1 MSHDYDDELE
11 RSTERRSRRN
21 PHMRDSSGA
30 YASSDREGGYANERE
45 RWERRQRQRQE
56 AAERELDVMGDSR
69 IYAFPKQ
76 PKRQYEPEASGSTKE
91 PDMLD
96 ELEMGRVRAS
106 SRRRNSA
113 DYETGASDESTR
125 SSAVRETAG
134 SRAVRE
140 TAAAKA
146 GAGNSH
152 RAGTAGEEWSGRAD
166 SEAAGSQRQDAG
178 VEENWQNAREGESG
192 RSRRRNAASAGNGQN
207 TRGTGQ
213 GRSQRGMRDAETGEN
228 RWDTRTTETSGGG
241 RRSGRSEFGRSEA
254 KKKRRRRIIAMIVAE
269 CIALVAIFSYAF
281 MARMMSKIQRSE
293 DFQISEIKTNDIAVD
308 AEENMKG
315 YWTIAIFGVDA
326 RDNAIEKSTNSDV
339 IILCNI
345 NRDTGEIKLVSVY
358 RDSYLNINDK
368 GSYAK
373 VNQAYFMGGPKQ
385 AVEALNRN
393 LDLQIQ
399 DYMTFNWKAVA
410 NAIDVLGGVDIELS
424 KAEFFYIN
432 SFITETVKATGI
444 GSHQLTH
451 AGMNHL
457 DGVQAVAYGRL
468 RLMDTDYARTERQR
482 KIIAQ
487 AFEKSKK
494 ADFQTLYTLIGTVFP
509 QVSTSIGVD
518 DLVSNARNI
527 SKFHLGETTGFPQ
540 ARGDANMGKKG
551 AVVVPATLESNV
563 IELHKFLFGDEAY
576 TPSDTV
582 KKISAK
588 ISSDTGIYKEGQ
600 FVGNVG
606 TGGGVVQPQKTTAAA
621 TKSSDKSESKEEEG
635 YQTVYEYDKN
645 GKKVSKKVKMETDAD
660 GKYVKYE
667 TDADGFLVKDE
678 TISSS
683 HASKAETDENGELKE
698 SESGNS
704 HKNNESSTGE
714 SGIADSKVTD
724 RPGTSSESTS
734 ASHPGS
740 TAESSSASHPGSG
753 TTPTSASSH
762 PGSSTTPTSAAS
774 HPGSST
780 TPTSAASHPGS
791 NTETTTS
798 GGGSTVP
805 TAASHPGSSTTPTSA
820 ASHPGNTSTT
830 PTGSGNPSSAG
841 PSGSGNSSSSAV
853 SGMVAGPGQ

>member
-1 MSHDYDDELE
+1 MSHDFDDELE

-21 PHMRDSSGA
+21 PRMRDTKGYGSSRQE
-30 YASSDREGGYANERE
+30 DGYPSERE
-45 RWERRQRQRQE
+45 RWESRQRKRQE
-56 AAERELDVMGDSR
+56 AAERELDVMGDSS
-69 IYAFPKQ
+69 IYAIPKQ
-76 PKRQYEPEASGSTKE
+76 PKRESVQEPAGRRYE

-96 ELEMGRVRAS
+96 EMEMGRGRAG
-106 SRRRNSA
+106 SRRRSSMNGETSFQAAAGSDHGQDAAFDA
-113 DYETGASDESTR
+113 DVR
-125 SSAVRETAG
+125 SSAARETAG

-140 TAAAKA
+140 AAAGKNV
-146 GAGNSH
+146 G
-152 RAGTAGEEWSGRAD
+152 GTS
-166 SEAAGSQRQDAG
+166 
-178 VEENWQNAREGESG
+178 
-192 RSRRRNAASAGNGQN
+192 RS
-207 TRGTGQ
+207 
-213 GRSQRGMRDAETGEN
+213 D
-228 RWDTRTTETSGGG
+228 
-241 RRSGRSEFGRSEA
+241 FGRSEA

-281 MARMMSKIQRSE
+281 MARMMSQIQRSE
-293 DFQISEIKTNDIAVD
+293 DFQISEIKTNDIAMD

-339 IILCNI
+339 IIICNV

-358 RDSYLNINDK
+358 RDSYLNINDS
-368 GSYAK
+368 GSYTK
-373 VNQAYFMGGPKQ
+373 INQAYFVGGPKQ

-444 GSHQLTH
+444 GSHQLKQ

-563 IELHKFLFGDEAY
+563 IELHKFLFGDEDY
-576 TPSDTV
+576 TPSEIV

-606 TGGGVVQPQKTTAAA
+606 TGGGVVQPQKKTTAAS
-621 TKSSDKSESKEEEG
+621 TKSSEKSKDEEG

-645 GKKVSKKVKMETDAD
+645 GKKVSKKLKMETDAD

-667 TDADGFLVKDE
+667 TDADGFLVKGE

-683 HASKAETDENGELKE
+683 HSVTTAAETDENGNLKE
-698 SESGNS
+698 SESRNN
-704 HKNNESSTGE
+704 HKNNESSASE
-714 SGIADSKVTD
+714 SGIADTKVTD
-724 RPGTSSESTS
+724 RPGGTSESTS

-740 TAESSSASHPGSG
+740 TTESSS
-753 TTPTSASSH
+753 
-762 PGSSTTPTSAAS
+762 AS

-780 TPTSAASHPGS
+780 TPTTAASHPGS
-791 NTETTTS
+791 ISESISS
-798 GGGSTVP
+798 GSGSTVP

-820 ASHPGNTSTT
+820 ASHPGSTSTT
-830 PTGSGNPSSAG
+830 PTSPGTGNVSSGG
-841 PSGSGNSSSSAV
+841 PSGSGNSSSSV
-853 SGMVAGPGQ
+853 SGTVAAPGQ

>member
-1 MSHDYDDELE
+1 MSHDFDDELE

-21 PHMRDSSGA
+21 PRMRDTKGYGSSRQE
-30 YASSDREGGYANERE
+30 DGYPSERE
-45 RWERRQRQRQE
+45 RWESRQRKRQE

-69 IYAFPKQ
+69 IYAIPKQ
-76 PKRQYEPEASGSTKE
+76 PKRESVQEPAGRRYE

-96 ELEMGRVRAS
+96 EMEMGRGRAG
-106 SRRRNSA
+106 SRRRSSMSGETSFQAAAGSDHGQDAGFDA
-113 DYETGASDESTR
+113 DVR
-125 SSAVRETAG
+125 SSAARETAG

-140 TAAAKA
+140 AAAGKNV
-146 GAGNSH
+146 G
-152 RAGTAGEEWSGRAD
+152 GTS
-166 SEAAGSQRQDAG
+166 
-178 VEENWQNAREGESG
+178 
-192 RSRRRNAASAGNGQN
+192 RS
-207 TRGTGQ
+207 
-213 GRSQRGMRDAETGEN
+213 D
-228 RWDTRTTETSGGG
+228 
-241 RRSGRSEFGRSEA
+241 FGRSEA

-281 MARMMSKIQRSE
+281 MARMMSQIQRSE
-293 DFQISEIKTNDIAVD
+293 DFQISEIKTNDIAMD

-339 IILCNI
+339 IIICNV

-358 RDSYLNINDK
+358 RDSYLNINDS
-368 GSYAK
+368 GSYTK
-373 VNQAYFMGGPKQ
+373 INQAYFVGGPKQ

-399 DYMTFNWKAVA
+399 DYLTFNWKAVA

-444 GSHQLTH
+444 GSHQLKQ

-563 IELHKFLFGDEAY
+563 IELHKFLFGDEDY
-576 TPSDTV
+576 TPSETV

-606 TGGGVVQPQKTTAAA
+606 TGGGVVQPQKKTTAAS
-621 TKSSDKSESKEEEG
+621 TKSSEKSKDEEG

-645 GKKVSKKVKMETDAD
+645 GKKVSKKLKMETDVD

-667 TDADGFLVKDE
+667 TDADGFLVKGE

-683 HASKAETDENGELKE
+683 HSVTTAAETDENGNLKE
-698 SESGNS
+698 SESRNN
-704 HKNNESSTGE
+704 HKNNESSASE
-714 SGIADSKVTD
+714 SGIADTKVTD
-724 RPGTSSESTS
+724 RPGGTSESTS

-740 TAESSSASHPGSG
+740 TTESSS
-753 TTPTSASSH
+753 
-762 PGSSTTPTSAAS
+762 AS

-780 TPTSAASHPGS
+780 TPTTAASHPGS
-791 NTETTTS
+791 ISESTS
-798 GGGSTVP
+798 SGSGSTVP

-820 ASHPGNTSTT
+820 ASHPGSTSTT
-830 PTGSGNPSSAG
+830 PTSPGTGNVSSGG
-841 PSGSGNSSSSAV
+841 PSGSGNSSSSV
-853 SGMVAGPGQ
+853 SGTVAAPGQ

>member
-1 MSHDYDDELE
+1 MSHDFDDELE

-21 PHMRDSSGA
+21 PRMRDTAAYGSSGQ
-30 YASSDREGGYANERE
+30 EGGYASERE
-45 RWERRQRQRQE
+45 RWENRQRKRQE

-69 IYAFPKQ
+69 IYAIPKQ
-76 PKRQYEPEASGSTKE
+76 PKQERVEEPAGRNYE

-96 ELEMGRVRAS
+96 ELEMGRGRRT
-106 SRRRNSA
+106 SRRRSSA
-113 DYETGASDESTR
+113 DNAERTARYVRGTQENPDEGYAFAENGASDAEIR
-125 SSAVRETAG
+125 SSAARETAG

-140 TAAAKA
+140 AAAGKTLR
-146 GAGNSH
+146 GNSRSAGNS
-152 RAGTAGEEWSGRAD
+152 RTEQQSGRTA
-166 SEAAGSQRQDAG
+166 Q
-178 VEENWQNAREGESG
+178 
-192 RSRRRNAASAGNGQN
+192 GN
-207 TRGTGQ
+207 
-213 GRSQRGMRDAETGEN
+213 
-228 RWDTRTTETSGGG
+228 GGG
-241 RRSGRSEFGRSEA
+241 RGGRSEFGRSEA

-281 MARMMSKIQRSE
+281 MARMMSQIQRSE
-293 DFQISEIKTNDIAVD
+293 DFQIGEIKTNDIAVD

-339 IILCNI
+339 IIICNV

-368 GSYAK
+368 GTYTK
-373 VNQAYFMGGPKQ
+373 INQAYFVGGPKQ

-518 DLVSNARNI
+518 DLVSNAKNI

-563 IELHKFLFGDEAY
+563 IELHKFLFGDEDY
-576 TPSDTV
+576 TPSETV
-582 KKISAK
+582 KKIGAK

-606 TGGGVVQPQKTTAAA
+606 TGSGVVQPQKTTAAS
-621 TKSSDKSESKEEEG
+621 TKSSEKSKDEEG

-645 GKKVSKKVKMETDAD
+645 GKKVSKKLKMETNAD

-667 TDADGFLVKDE
+667 TDEDGFLVKDE

-683 HASKAETDENGELKE
+683 HASTSASETDESRN
-698 SESGNS
+698 N
-704 HKNNESSTGE
+704 HKNNETSAGE
-714 SGIADSKVTD
+714 SGIADTKVTD
-724 RPGTSSESTS
+724 RPGSMEETTS
-734 ASHPGS
+734 ATHPGS
-740 TAESSSASHPGSG
+740 TTE
-753 TTPTSASSH
+753 TTSSSH
-762 PGSSTTPTSAAS
+762 PGSTTPTSAAS

-780 TPTSAASHPGS
+780 TPTTAATHPGS
-791 NTETTTS
+791 TTESTTS
-798 GGGSTVP
+798 GSGSTVP

-820 ASHPGNTSTT
+820 ASHSGSTSTT
-830 PTGSGNPSSAG
+830 PNSPGSGNTSSGG
-841 PSGSGNSSSSAV
+841 PSGSGSSSSSSMSGTV
-853 SGMVAGPGQ
+853 SAPGQ

>member
-1 MSHDYDDELE
+1 MSHDFDDELE

-21 PHMRDSSGA
+21 PRMRDTKGYGSSRQE
-30 YASSDREGGYANERE
+30 DGYPSERE
-45 RWERRQRQRQE
+45 RWESRQRKRQE

-69 IYAFPKQ
+69 IYAIPKQ
-76 PKRQYEPEASGSTKE
+76 PKRESVQEPAGRRYE

-96 ELEMGRVRAS
+96 EMEMGRGRAG
-106 SRRRNSA
+106 SRRRSSMNGETSFQAAAGSDHGQDAAFDA
-113 DYETGASDESTR
+113 DVR
-125 SSAVRETAG
+125 SSAARETAG

-140 TAAAKA
+140 AAAGKNV
-146 GAGNSH
+146 G
-152 RAGTAGEEWSGRAD
+152 GTS
-166 SEAAGSQRQDAG
+166 
-178 VEENWQNAREGESG
+178 
-192 RSRRRNAASAGNGQN
+192 RS
-207 TRGTGQ
+207 
-213 GRSQRGMRDAETGEN
+213 D
-228 RWDTRTTETSGGG
+228 
-241 RRSGRSEFGRSEA
+241 FGRSEA

-281 MARMMSKIQRSE
+281 MARMMSQIQRSE
-293 DFQISEIKTNDIAVD
+293 DFQISEIKTNDIAMD

-339 IILCNI
+339 IIICNV

-358 RDSYLNINDK
+358 RDSYLNINDS
-368 GSYAK
+368 GSYTK
-373 VNQAYFMGGPKQ
+373 INQAYFVGGPKQ

-444 GSHQLTH
+444 GSHQLKQ

-563 IELHKFLFGDEAY
+563 IELHKFLFGDEDY
-576 TPSDTV
+576 TPSETV

-606 TGGGVVQPQKTTAAA
+606 TGGGVVQPQKKTTAAS
-621 TKSSDKSESKEEEG
+621 TKSSEKSKDEEG

-645 GKKVSKKVKMETDAD
+645 GKKVSKKLKMETDAD

-667 TDADGFLVKDE
+667 TDADGFLVKGE

-683 HASKAETDENGELKE
+683 HSVTTAAETDENGNLKE
-698 SESGNS
+698 SESRNN
-704 HKNNESSTGE
+704 HKNNESSASE
-714 SGIADSKVTD
+714 SGIADTKVTD
-724 RPGTSSESTS
+724 RPGGTSESTS

-740 TAESSSASHPGSG
+740 TTESSS
-753 TTPTSASSH
+753 
-762 PGSSTTPTSAAS
+762 AS

-780 TPTSAASHPGS
+780 TPTTAASHPGS
-791 NTETTTS
+791 ISESTS
-798 GGGSTVP
+798 SGSGSTVP

-820 ASHPGNTSTT
+820 ASHPGSTSTT
-830 PTGSGNPSSAG
+830 PTSPGTGNVSSGG
-841 PSGSGNSSSSAV
+841 PSGSGNSSSSV
-853 SGMVAGPGQ
+853 SGTVAAPGQ

>member
-1 MSHDYDDELE
+1 MSHDFDDELE

-21 PHMRDSSGA
+21 PHMRDTAASGS
-30 YASSDREGGYANERE
+30 YGWEGGYASERE
-45 RWERRQRQRQE
+45 RWESRQRKRRE

-69 IYAFPKQ
+69 IHAIQKQ
-76 PKRQYEPEASGSTKE
+76 PKRESAQQPERRSYK

-96 ELEMGRVRAS
+96 EVEMSRGRGTSRRRSSTNGAAS
-106 SRRRNSA
+106 SRTAARS
-113 DYETGASDESTR
+113 DYAETGASDANVR
-125 SSAVRETAG
+125 SSAARETAG

-140 TAAAKA
+140 TAAGKA
-146 GAGNSH
+146 
-152 RAGTAGEEWSGRAD
+152 SG
-166 SEAAGSQRQDAG
+166 
-178 VEENWQNAREGESG
+178 
-192 RSRRRNAASAGNGQN
+192 
-207 TRGTGQ
+207 
-213 GRSQRGMRDAETGEN
+213 
-228 RWDTRTTETSGGG
+228 GGG
-241 RRSGRSEFGRSEA
+241 RRDSGRSDFGRSEA

-339 IILCNI
+339 IILCNV

-358 RDSYLNINDK
+358 RDSYLNINDS

-373 VNQAYFMGGPKQ
+373 INQAYFVGGPKQ

-410 NAIDVLGGVDIELS
+410 DAINILGGVDIELS
-424 KAEFFYIN
+424 KAEFHYIN
-432 SFITETVKATGI
+432 SFITETVKATGV
-444 GSHQLTH
+444 GSHQLTQ

-487 AFEKSKK
+487 AFEKSKN
-494 ADFQTLYTLIGTVFP
+494 ADFQTLYTLIGAVFP

-563 IELHKFLFGDEAY
+563 IELHRFLFGDEDY
-576 TPSDTV
+576 TPSETV

-606 TGGGVVQPQKTTAAA
+606 TGGGVVQPKKTTAAA
-621 TKSSDKSESKEEEG
+621 TKETEKSKDEEG

-645 GKKVSKKVKMETDAD
+645 GKKVSQKLKMETDAD

-678 TISSS
+678 TISGSHSS
-683 HASKAETDENGELKE
+683 TTEADTVE
-698 SESGNS
+698 SSNS
-704 HKNNESSTGE
+704 HKNNETSGSET
-714 SGIADSKVTD
+714 GIADTKVTD
-724 RPGTSSESTS
+724 RPGSTTETTSAVHPGSTTETTS

-740 TAESSSASHPGSG
+740 N
-753 TTPTSASSH
+753 
-762 PGSSTTPTSAAS
+762 STTPTSAAGY
-774 HPGSST
+774 PGNST
-780 TPTSAASHPGS
+780 TPTTAATHPGS
-791 NTETTTS
+791 TTEGTTS
-798 GGGSTVP
+798 GSSGTVP

-820 ASHPGNTSTT
+820 ASHPGSTSTT
-830 PTGSGNPSSAG
+830 PTTPGSGNTSSGG
-841 PSGSGNSSSSAV
+841 PSGSGNSSSSSLSGTV
-853 SGMVAGPGQ
+853 SAPGQ

>member
-21 PHMRDSSGA
+21 PRMRDTAAGA
-30 YASSDREGGYANERE
+30 QPGQEGGYASERE
-45 RWERRQRQRQE
+45 RWESRQRKRQE

-69 IYAFPKQ
+69 IHAIPKQ
-76 PKRQYEPEASGSTKE
+76 PKQEEPRETSGRSKG
-91 PDMLD
+91 PD
-96 ELEMGRVRAS
+96 V
-106 SRRRNSA
+106 
-113 DYETGASDESTR
+113 R
-125 SSAVRETAG
+125 SSAARETAG

-140 TAAAKA
+140 AAAGK
-146 GAGNSH
+146 
-152 RAGTAGEEWSGRAD
+152 
-166 SEAAGSQRQDAG
+166 
-178 VEENWQNAREGESG
+178 
-192 RSRRRNAASAGNGQN
+192 
-207 TRGTGQ
+207 
-213 GRSQRGMRDAETGEN
+213 
-228 RWDTRTTETSGGG
+228 SGGG
-241 RRSGRSEFGRSEA
+241 NGRRGGNYSDFGRSEA

-281 MARMMSKIQRSE
+281 MARMMSQIQRSE
-293 DFQISEIKTNDIAVD
+293 EFQISEIKTNDIAVD

-373 VNQAYFMGGPKQ
+373 ANQAYFVGGPKQ

-424 KAEFFYIN
+424 KVEFFYIN

-518 DLVSNARNI
+518 DLVSNERNI

-621 TKSSDKSESKEEEG
+621 TKSSDKAESKEEEG

-645 GKKVSKKVKMETDAD
+645 GKKVSKKLKMETDAD

-740 TAESSSASHPGSG
+740 TAESSSASHPGS
-753 TTPTSASSH
+753 
-762 PGSSTTPTSAAS
+762 
-774 HPGSST
+774 
-780 TPTSAASHPGS
+780 
-791 NTETTTS
+791 
-798 GGGSTVP
+798 
-805 TAASHPGSSTTPTSA
+805 STTPTSA

>member
-1 MSHDYDDELE
+1 MSHDFDDELE

-21 PHMRDSSGA
+21 PRMRNTQGYGSSRQE
-30 YASSDREGGYANERE
+30 DGYPSERE
-45 RWERRQRQRQE
+45 RWESRQRKRQE

-69 IYAFPKQ
+69 IYAIPKQ
-76 PKRQYEPEASGSTKE
+76 PKRESVQEPAGRRYE

-96 ELEMGRVRAS
+96 EMEMGRGRAG
-106 SRRRNSA
+106 SRRRSSMNGETSFQAAAGSDHGQDAAFDA
-113 DYETGASDESTR
+113 DVR
-125 SSAVRETAG
+125 SSAARETAG

-140 TAAAKA
+140 AAAGK
-146 GAGNSH
+146 N
-152 RAGTAGEEWSGRAD
+152 
-166 SEAAGSQRQDAG
+166 
-178 VEENWQNAREGESG
+178 V
-192 RSRRRNAASAGNGQN
+192 
-207 TRGTGQ
+207 
-213 GRSQRGMRDAETGEN
+213 
-228 RWDTRTTETSGGG
+228 GGG
-241 RRSGRSEFGRSEA
+241 SRSDFGRSEA

-281 MARMMSKIQRSE
+281 MARMMSQIQRSE
-293 DFQISEIKTNDIAVD
+293 DFQISEIKTNDIAMD

-339 IILCNI
+339 IIICNV

-358 RDSYLNINDK
+358 RDSYLNINDS
-368 GSYAK
+368 GSYTK
-373 VNQAYFMGGPKQ
+373 INQAYFVGGPKQ

-444 GSHQLTH
+444 GSHQLKQ

-563 IELHKFLFGDEAY
+563 IELHKFLFGDEDY
-576 TPSDTV
+576 TPSETV

-606 TGGGVVQPQKTTAAA
+606 TGGGVVQPQKKTTAAS
-621 TKSSDKSESKEEEG
+621 TKSSEKSKDEEG

-645 GKKVSKKVKMETDAD
+645 GKKVSKKLKMETDAD

-667 TDADGFLVKDE
+667 TDADGFLVKGE

-683 HASKAETDENGELKE
+683 HSVTTAAETDENGNLKE
-698 SESGNS
+698 SESRNN
-704 HKNNESSTGE
+704 HKNNESSASE
-714 SGIADSKVTD
+714 SGIADTKVTD
-724 RPGTSSESTS
+724 RPGGTSESTS

-740 TAESSSASHPGSG
+740 TTESSS
-753 TTPTSASSH
+753 
-762 PGSSTTPTSAAS
+762 AS

-780 TPTSAASHPGS
+780 TPTTAASHPGS
-791 NTETTTS
+791 ISESTS
-798 GGGSTVP
+798 SGSGSTVP

-820 ASHPGNTSTT
+820 ASHPGSTSTT
-830 PTGSGNPSSAG
+830 PTSPGTGNVSSSG
-841 PSGSGNSSSSAV
+841 PSGSGNSSSSV
-853 SGMVAGPGQ
+853 SGTVAAPGQ

>member
-1 MSHDYDDELE
+1 MSHDFDDELE

-21 PHMRDSSGA
+21 PRMRDTQGYGSSRQE
-30 YASSDREGGYANERE
+30 DGYPSERE
-45 RWERRQRQRQE
+45 RWESRQRKRQE

-69 IYAFPKQ
+69 IYAIPKQ
-76 PKRQYEPEASGSTKE
+76 PKRESVQEPAGRRYE

-96 ELEMGRVRAS
+96 EMEMGRGRAG
-106 SRRRNSA
+106 SRRRSSMNGETSFQAAAGSDHGQDAAFDA
-113 DYETGASDESTR
+113 DVR
-125 SSAVRETAG
+125 SSAARETAG

-140 TAAAKA
+140 AAAGKNV
-146 GAGNSH
+146 G
-152 RAGTAGEEWSGRAD
+152 GTS
-166 SEAAGSQRQDAG
+166 
-178 VEENWQNAREGESG
+178 
-192 RSRRRNAASAGNGQN
+192 RS
-207 TRGTGQ
+207 
-213 GRSQRGMRDAETGEN
+213 D
-228 RWDTRTTETSGGG
+228 
-241 RRSGRSEFGRSEA
+241 FGRSEA

-281 MARMMSKIQRSE
+281 MARMMSQIQRSE
-293 DFQISEIKTNDIAVD
+293 DFQISEIKTNDIAMD

-339 IILCNI
+339 IIICNV

-358 RDSYLNINDK
+358 RDSYLNINDS
-368 GSYAK
+368 GSYTK
-373 VNQAYFMGGPKQ
+373 INQAYFVGGPKQ

-444 GSHQLTH
+444 GSHQLKQ

-563 IELHKFLFGDEAY
+563 IELHKFLFGDEDY
-576 TPSDTV
+576 TPSETV

-606 TGGGVVQPQKTTAAA
+606 TGGGVVQPQKTKAASTNSA
-621 TKSSDKSESKEEEG
+621 EKSKDEEG

-645 GKKVSKKVKMETDAD
+645 GKKVSKKLKMETDAD

-667 TDADGFLVKDE
+667 TDADGFLVKGE

-683 HASKAETDENGELKE
+683 HSITTAAETDENGNLKE
-698 SESGNS
+698 SESRNN
-704 HKNNESSTGE
+704 HKNNESSASE
-714 SGIADSKVTD
+714 SGIADTKVTD
-724 RPGTSSESTS
+724 RPGGTSESTS

-740 TAESSSASHPGSG
+740 TTESSS
-753 TTPTSASSH
+753 
-762 PGSSTTPTSAAS
+762 AS

-780 TPTSAASHPGS
+780 TPTTAASHPGS
-791 NTETTTS
+791 ISESTS
-798 GGGSTVP
+798 SGSGSTVP

-820 ASHPGNTSTT
+820 ASHPGSTSTT
-830 PTGSGNPSSAG
+830 PTSPGTGNVSSGG
-841 PSGSGNSSSSAV
+841 PSGSGNGSSSV
-853 SGMVAGPGQ
+853 SGTVAAPGQ

>member
-1 MSHDYDDELE
+1 MSHDFDDELE

-21 PHMRDSSGA
+21 PRMRDMKGYGSSRQE
-30 YASSDREGGYANERE
+30 DGYPSERE
-45 RWERRQRQRQE
+45 RWESRQRKRQE

-69 IYAFPKQ
+69 IYAIPKQ
-76 PKRQYEPEASGSTKE
+76 PKRESVQEPAGRRYE

-96 ELEMGRVRAS
+96 EMEMGRGRAG
-106 SRRRNSA
+106 SRRRSSMNGETSFQAAAGSDHGQDAAFDA
-113 DYETGASDESTR
+113 DVR
-125 SSAVRETAG
+125 SSAARETAG

-140 TAAAKA
+140 AAAGKNV
-146 GAGNSH
+146 G
-152 RAGTAGEEWSGRAD
+152 GTS
-166 SEAAGSQRQDAG
+166 
-178 VEENWQNAREGESG
+178 
-192 RSRRRNAASAGNGQN
+192 RS
-207 TRGTGQ
+207 
-213 GRSQRGMRDAETGEN
+213 D
-228 RWDTRTTETSGGG
+228 
-241 RRSGRSEFGRSEA
+241 FGRSEA

-293 DFQISEIKTNDIAVD
+293 DFQISEIKTNDIAMD

-339 IILCNI
+339 IIICNV

-358 RDSYLNINDK
+358 RDSYLNINDS
-368 GSYAK
+368 GSYTK
-373 VNQAYFMGGPKQ
+373 INQAYFVGGPKQ

-444 GSHQLTH
+444 GSHQLKQ

-563 IELHKFLFGDEAY
+563 IELHKFLFGDEDY
-576 TPSDTV
+576 TPSETV

-606 TGGGVVQPQKTTAAA
+606 TGGGVVQPQKKTTAAS
-621 TKSSDKSESKEEEG
+621 TKSSEKSKDEEG

-645 GKKVSKKVKMETDAD
+645 GKKVSKKLKMETDAD

-667 TDADGFLVKDE
+667 TDADGFLVKGE

-683 HASKAETDENGELKE
+683 HSITTAAETDENGNLKE
-698 SESGNS
+698 SESRNN
-704 HKNNESSTGE
+704 HKNNESSASE
-714 SGIADSKVTD
+714 SGIADTKVTD
-724 RPGTSSESTS
+724 RPGGTSESTS

-740 TAESSSASHPGSG
+740 TTESSS
-753 TTPTSASSH
+753 
-762 PGSSTTPTSAAS
+762 AS

-780 TPTSAASHPGS
+780 TPTTAASHPGS
-791 NTETTTS
+791 ISESTS
-798 GGGSTVP
+798 SGSGSTVP

-820 ASHPGNTSTT
+820 ASHPGSTSTT
-830 PTGSGNPSSAG
+830 PTSPGTGNVSSGG
-841 PSGSGNSSSSAV
+841 PSGSGNSSSSV
-853 SGMVAGPGQ
+853 SGTVAAPGQ

>member
-1 MSHDYDDELE
+1 MSHDFDDELE

-21 PHMRDSSGA
+21 PRMRNTQGYGSSRQE
-30 YASSDREGGYANERE
+30 DGYPSERE
-45 RWERRQRQRQE
+45 RWESRQRKRQE

-69 IYAFPKQ
+69 IYAIPKQ
-76 PKRQYEPEASGSTKE
+76 PKRESVQEPAGRRYE

-96 ELEMGRVRAS
+96 EMEMGRGRAG
-106 SRRRNSA
+106 SRRRSSMNGETSFQAAAGSDHGQDAAFDA
-113 DYETGASDESTR
+113 DVR
-125 SSAVRETAG
+125 SSAARETAG

-140 TAAAKA
+140 AAAGKNV
-146 GAGNSH
+146 G
-152 RAGTAGEEWSGRAD
+152 GTS
-166 SEAAGSQRQDAG
+166 
-178 VEENWQNAREGESG
+178 
-192 RSRRRNAASAGNGQN
+192 RS
-207 TRGTGQ
+207 
-213 GRSQRGMRDAETGEN
+213 D
-228 RWDTRTTETSGGG
+228 
-241 RRSGRSEFGRSEA
+241 FGRSEA

-281 MARMMSKIQRSE
+281 MARMMSQIQRSE
-293 DFQISEIKTNDIAVD
+293 DFQISEIKTNDIAMD

-339 IILCNI
+339 IIICNV

-358 RDSYLNINDK
+358 RDSYLNINDS
-368 GSYAK
+368 GSYTK
-373 VNQAYFMGGPKQ
+373 INQAYFVGGPKQ

-444 GSHQLTH
+444 GSHQLKQ

-563 IELHKFLFGDEAY
+563 IELHKFLFGDEDY
-576 TPSDTV
+576 TPSETV

-606 TGGGVVQPQKTTAAA
+606 TGGGVVQPQKKTTAAS
-621 TKSSDKSESKEEEG
+621 TKSSEKSKDEEG

-645 GKKVSKKVKMETDAD
+645 GKKVSKKLKMETDAD

-667 TDADGFLVKDE
+667 TDADGFLVKGE

-683 HASKAETDENGELKE
+683 HSVTTAAETDENGNLKE
-698 SESGNS
+698 SESRNN
-704 HKNNESSTGE
+704 HKNNESSASE
-714 SGIADSKVTD
+714 SGIADTKVTD
-724 RPGTSSESTS
+724 RPGGTSESTS

-740 TAESSSASHPGSG
+740 TTESSS
-753 TTPTSASSH
+753 
-762 PGSSTTPTSAAS
+762 AS

-780 TPTSAASHPGS
+780 TPTTAASHPGS
-791 NTETTTS
+791 ISESTS
-798 GGGSTVP
+798 SGSGSTVP

-820 ASHPGNTSTT
+820 ASHPGSTSTT
-830 PTGSGNPSSAG
+830 PTSPGTGNVSSSG
-841 PSGSGNSSSSAV
+841 PSGSGNSSSSV
-853 SGMVAGPGQ
+853 SGTVAAPGQ

>member
-1 MSHDYDDELE
+1 MSHDFDDELE

-21 PHMRDSSGA
+21 PRMRDTAAYGSSGQ
-30 YASSDREGGYANERE
+30 EGGYASERE
-45 RWERRQRQRQE
+45 RWESRQRKRQE

-69 IYAFPKQ
+69 IHAIPKQ
-76 PKRQYEPEASGSTKE
+76 PKRESSQEPVSRSYA

-96 ELEMGRVRAS
+96 EMEMGRGRGT
-106 SRRRNSA
+106 SRRRGSA
-113 DYETGASDESTR
+113 VRADLGQENTGNRACDSDIR
-125 SSAVRETAG
+125 SSAARETAG
-134 SRAVRE
+134 SRAVRK
-140 TAAAKA
+140 AAA
-146 GAGNSH
+146 GRTTGGND
-152 RAGTAGEEWSGRAD
+152 RRG
-166 SEAAGSQRQDAG
+166 
-178 VEENWQNAREGESG
+178 G
-192 RSRRRNAASAGNGQN
+192 RSDFGQ
-207 TRGTGQ
+207 
-213 GRSQRGMRDAETGEN
+213 
-228 RWDTRTTETSGGG
+228 
-241 RRSGRSEFGRSEA
+241 SEA

-326 RDNAIEKSTNSDV
+326 RDNSIEKSTNSDV

-368 GSYAK
+368 GAYSK
-373 VNQAYFMGGPKQ
+373 INQAYFVGGPKQ

-444 GSHQLTH
+444 GSHQLKQ

-563 IELHKFLFGDEAY
+563 IELHKFLFGDEDY
-576 TPSDTV
+576 TPSETV

-606 TGGGVVQPQKTTAAA
+606 TGGGVVQPQKKTTAAS
-621 TKSSDKSESKEEEG
+621 TKSSEKSKDEEG

-645 GKKVSKKVKMETDAD
+645 GKKVSKKLKMETDAD

-667 TDADGFLVKDE
+667 TDADGFLVKGE

-683 HASKAETDENGELKE
+683 HSVTTAAETDENGNLKE
-698 SESGNS
+698 SESRNN
-704 HKNNESSTGE
+704 HKNNESSASE
-714 SGIADSKVTD
+714 SGIADTKVTD
-724 RPGTSSESTS
+724 RPGGTSESTS

-740 TAESSSASHPGSG
+740 TTESSS
-753 TTPTSASSH
+753 
-762 PGSSTTPTSAAS
+762 AS

-780 TPTSAASHPGS
+780 TPTTAASHPGS
-791 NTETTTS
+791 ISESISS
-798 GGGSTVP
+798 GSGSTVP

-820 ASHPGNTSTT
+820 ASHPGSTSTT
-830 PTGSGNPSSAG
+830 PTSPGTGNVSSGG
-841 PSGSGNSSSSAV
+841 PSGSGNSSSSV
-853 SGMVAGPGQ
+853 SGTVAAPGQ

>member
-69 IYAFPKQ
+69 IYALPKQ

-146 GAGNSH
+146 GAGSSRRMGNS
-152 RAGTAGEEWSGRAD
+152 GENWETGLD
-166 SEAAGSQRQDAG
+166 SEAGGNQRRNAGA
-178 VEENWQNAREGESG
+178 EENWQNTRDSGAG
-192 RSRRRNAASAGNGQN
+192 RSRRKNTEAAGDWQN
-207 TRGTGQ
+207 TRNTEN
-213 GRSQRGMRDAETGEN
+213 GRSQRGSRNAEAG
-228 RWDTRTTETSGGG
+228 GGG
-241 RRSGRSEFGRSEA
+241 RLDIGKSEVKR
-254 KKKRRRRIIAMIVAE
+254 KRRRRIIAMIVAE

-281 MARMMSKIQRSE
+281 MARMMSQIQRSE
-293 DFQISEIKTNDIAVD
+293 EFQISEIKTNDIAVD

-373 VNQAYFMGGPKQ
+373 ANQAYFVGGPKQ

-424 KAEFFYIN
+424 KVEFFYIN

-621 TKSSDKSESKEEEG
+621 TKSSDKAESKEEEG

-645 GKKVSKKVKMETDAD
+645 GKKVSKKLKMETDAD

-774 HPGSST
+774 HPGSSA

-791 NTETTTS
+791 NTETPTS

-805 TAASHPGSSTTPTSA
+805 TAASHPGSSTTPTST
-820 ASHPGNTSTT
+820 ASHPGNTSTA

>member
-1 MSHDYDDELE
+1 MSHDFDDELE

-21 PHMRDSSGA
+21 PRMRDTKGYGSSRQE
-30 YASSDREGGYANERE
+30 DGYPSERE
-45 RWERRQRQRQE
+45 RWESRQRKRQE

-69 IYAFPKQ
+69 IYAIPKQ
-76 PKRQYEPEASGSTKE
+76 PKRESVQEPAGRRYE

-96 ELEMGRVRAS
+96 EMEMGRGRAG
-106 SRRRNSA
+106 SRRRSSMNGETSFQAAAGSDHGQDAAFDA
-113 DYETGASDESTR
+113 DVR
-125 SSAVRETAG
+125 SSAARETAG

-140 TAAAKA
+140 AAAGKNV
-146 GAGNSH
+146 G
-152 RAGTAGEEWSGRAD
+152 GTS
-166 SEAAGSQRQDAG
+166 
-178 VEENWQNAREGESG
+178 
-192 RSRRRNAASAGNGQN
+192 RS
-207 TRGTGQ
+207 
-213 GRSQRGMRDAETGEN
+213 D
-228 RWDTRTTETSGGG
+228 
-241 RRSGRSEFGRSEA
+241 FGRSEA

-281 MARMMSKIQRSE
+281 MARMMSQIQRSE
-293 DFQISEIKTNDIAVD
+293 DFQISEIKTNDIAMD

-339 IILCNI
+339 IIICNV

-358 RDSYLNINDK
+358 RDSYLNINDS
-368 GSYAK
+368 GSYTK
-373 VNQAYFMGGPKQ
+373 INQAYFVGGPKQ

-444 GSHQLTH
+444 GSHQLKQ

-563 IELHKFLFGDEAY
+563 IELHKFLFGDEDY
-576 TPSDTV
+576 TPSETV

-606 TGGGVVQPQKTTAAA
+606 TGGGVVQPQKKTTAAS
-621 TKSSDKSESKEEEG
+621 TKSSEKSKDEEG

-645 GKKVSKKVKMETDAD
+645 GKKVSKKLKMETDAD

-667 TDADGFLVKDE
+667 TDADGFLVKGE

-683 HASKAETDENGELKE
+683 HSVTTAAETDENGNLKE
-698 SESGNS
+698 SESRNN
-704 HKNNESSTGE
+704 HKNNESSASE
-714 SGIADSKVTD
+714 SGIADTKVTD
-724 RPGTSSESTS
+724 RPGGTSESTS

-740 TAESSSASHPGSG
+740 TTESSS
-753 TTPTSASSH
+753 
-762 PGSSTTPTSAAS
+762 AS

-780 TPTSAASHPGS
+780 TPTTAASHPGS
-791 NTETTTS
+791 ISESTS
-798 GGGSTVP
+798 SGSGSTVP

-820 ASHPGNTSTT
+820 ASHPGSTSTT
-830 PTGSGNPSSAG
+830 PTSPGTGNVSSSG
-841 PSGSGNSSSSAV
+841 PSGSGNSSSSV
-853 SGMVAGPGQ
+853 SGTVAAPGQ

>member
-1 MSHDYDDELE
+1 MSHDFDDELE

-21 PHMRDSSGA
+21 PRMRDTKGYGSSRQE
-30 YASSDREGGYANERE
+30 DGYPSERE
-45 RWERRQRQRQE
+45 RWESRQRKRQE

-69 IYAFPKQ
+69 IYAIPKQ
-76 PKRQYEPEASGSTKE
+76 PKRESVQEPAGRRYE

-96 ELEMGRVRAS
+96 EMEMGRGRAG
-106 SRRRNSA
+106 SRRRSSMNGETSFQAAAGSDHGQDAAFDA
-113 DYETGASDESTR
+113 DVR
-125 SSAVRETAG
+125 SSAARETAG

-140 TAAAKA
+140 AAAGKNV
-146 GAGNSH
+146 G
-152 RAGTAGEEWSGRAD
+152 GTS
-166 SEAAGSQRQDAG
+166 
-178 VEENWQNAREGESG
+178 
-192 RSRRRNAASAGNGQN
+192 RS
-207 TRGTGQ
+207 
-213 GRSQRGMRDAETGEN
+213 D
-228 RWDTRTTETSGGG
+228 
-241 RRSGRSEFGRSEA
+241 FGRSEA

-281 MARMMSKIQRSE
+281 MARMMSQIQRSE
-293 DFQISEIKTNDIAVD
+293 DFQISEIKTNDIAMD

-339 IILCNI
+339 IIICNV

-358 RDSYLNINDK
+358 RDSYLNINDS
-368 GSYAK
+368 GSYTK
-373 VNQAYFMGGPKQ
+373 INQAYFVGGPKQ

-444 GSHQLTH
+444 GSHQLKQ

-563 IELHKFLFGDEAY
+563 IELHKFLFGDEDY
-576 TPSDTV
+576 TPSETV

-606 TGGGVVQPQKTTAAA
+606 TGGGVVQPQKKTTAAS
-621 TKSSDKSESKEEEG
+621 TKSSEKSKDEEG

-645 GKKVSKKVKMETDAD
+645 GKKVSKKLKMETDAD

-667 TDADGFLVKDE
+667 TDADGFLVKGE

-683 HASKAETDENGELKE
+683 HSITTAAETDENGNLKE
-698 SESGNS
+698 SESRNN
-704 HKNNESSTGE
+704 HKNNESSASE
-714 SGIADSKVTD
+714 SGIADTKVTD
-724 RPGTSSESTS
+724 RPGGTSESTS

-740 TAESSSASHPGSG
+740 TTESSS
-753 TTPTSASSH
+753 
-762 PGSSTTPTSAAS
+762 AS

-780 TPTSAASHPGS
+780 TPTTAASHPGS
-791 NTETTTS
+791 ISESTS
-798 GGGSTVP
+798 SGSGSTVP

-820 ASHPGNTSTT
+820 ASHPGSTSTT
-830 PTGSGNPSSAG
+830 PTSPGTGNVSSGG
-841 PSGSGNSSSSAV
+841 PSGSGNSSSSV
-853 SGMVAGPGQ
+853 SGTVAAPGQ

>member
-146 GAGNSH
+146 GAGSSRRMGNS
-152 RAGTAGEEWSGRAD
+152 GENWETGLD
-166 SEAAGSQRQDAG
+166 SEAGGNQRRNAGA
-178 VEENWQNAREGESG
+178 EENWQNTRDSGAG
-192 RSRRRNAASAGNGQN
+192 RSRRKNTEAAGDWQN
-207 TRGTGQ
+207 TRSTEN
-213 GRSQRGMRDAETGEN
+213 GRSQRGSRNAEAG
-228 RWDTRTTETSGGG
+228 GGG
-241 RRSGRSEFGRSEA
+241 RLEIGKSEA
-254 KKKRRRRIIAMIVAE
+254 KRKRRRRIIAMIVAE

-281 MARMMSKIQRSE
+281 MARMMSQIQRSE
-293 DFQISEIKTNDIAVD
+293 EFQISEIKTNDIAVD

-791 NTETTTS
+791 NTETPTS

>member
-146 GAGNSH
+146 GAGSSRRMGNS
-152 RAGTAGEEWSGRAD
+152 GENWETGLD
-166 SEAAGSQRQDAG
+166 SEAGGNQRRNAGA
-178 VEENWQNAREGESG
+178 EENWQNTRDSGAG
-192 RSRRRNAASAGNGQN
+192 RSRRKNTEAAGDWQN
-207 TRGTGQ
+207 TRNTEN
-213 GRSQRGMRDAETGEN
+213 GRSQRGSRNAEAG
-228 RWDTRTTETSGGG
+228 GGG
-241 RRSGRSEFGRSEA
+241 RLEIGKSEA
-254 KKKRRRRIIAMIVAE
+254 KRKRRRRIIAMIVAE

-281 MARMMSKIQRSE
+281 MARMMSQIQRSE
-293 DFQISEIKTNDIAVD
+293 EFQISEIKTNDIAVD

-373 VNQAYFMGGPKQ
+373 ANQAYFVGGPKQ

-424 KAEFFYIN
+424 KVEFFYIN

-621 TKSSDKSESKEEEG
+621 TKSSDKAESKEEEG

-645 GKKVSKKVKMETDAD
+645 GKKVSKKLKMETDAD

-740 TAESSSASHPGSG
+740 TAESSSASHPGSS

-830 PTGSGNPSSAG
+830 PTASGNPSSAG

>member
-1 MSHDYDDELE
+1 MSHDFDDELE

-21 PHMRDSSGA
+21 PRMRNTQGYGSSRQE
-30 YASSDREGGYANERE
+30 DGYPSERE
-45 RWERRQRQRQE
+45 RWESRQRKRQE

-69 IYAFPKQ
+69 IYAIPKQ
-76 PKRQYEPEASGSTKE
+76 PKRESVQEPAGRRYE

-96 ELEMGRVRAS
+96 EMEMGRGRAG
-106 SRRRNSA
+106 SRRRSSMNGETSFQAAAGSDHGQDAAFDA
-113 DYETGASDESTR
+113 DVR
-125 SSAVRETAG
+125 SSAARETAG

-140 TAAAKA
+140 AAAGKNV
-146 GAGNSH
+146 G
-152 RAGTAGEEWSGRAD
+152 GTS
-166 SEAAGSQRQDAG
+166 
-178 VEENWQNAREGESG
+178 
-192 RSRRRNAASAGNGQN
+192 RS
-207 TRGTGQ
+207 
-213 GRSQRGMRDAETGEN
+213 D
-228 RWDTRTTETSGGG
+228 
-241 RRSGRSEFGRSEA
+241 FGRSEA

-281 MARMMSKIQRSE
+281 MARMMSQIQRSE
-293 DFQISEIKTNDIAVD
+293 DFQISEIKTNDIAMD

-339 IILCNI
+339 IIICNV

-358 RDSYLNINDK
+358 RDSYLNINDS
-368 GSYAK
+368 GSYTK
-373 VNQAYFMGGPKQ
+373 INQAYFVGGPKQ

-444 GSHQLTH
+444 GSHQLKQ

-563 IELHKFLFGDEAY
+563 IELHKFLFGDEDY
-576 TPSDTV
+576 TPSETV

-606 TGGGVVQPQKTTAAA
+606 TGGGVVQPQKKTTAAS
-621 TKSSDKSESKEEEG
+621 TKSSEKSKDEEG

-645 GKKVSKKVKMETDAD
+645 GKKVSKKLKMETDAD

-667 TDADGFLVKDE
+667 TDADGFLVKGK

-683 HASKAETDENGELKE
+683 HSVTTAAETDENGNLKE
-698 SESGNS
+698 SESRNN
-704 HKNNESSTGE
+704 HKNNESSASE
-714 SGIADSKVTD
+714 SGIADTKVTD
-724 RPGTSSESTS
+724 RPGGTSESTS

-740 TAESSSASHPGSG
+740 TTESSS
-753 TTPTSASSH
+753 
-762 PGSSTTPTSAAS
+762 AS

-780 TPTSAASHPGS
+780 TPTTAASHPGS
-791 NTETTTS
+791 ISESTS
-798 GGGSTVP
+798 SGSGSTVP

-820 ASHPGNTSTT
+820 ASHPGSTSTT
-830 PTGSGNPSSAG
+830 PTSPGTGNVSSSG
-841 PSGSGNSSSSAV
+841 PSGSGNSSSSV
-853 SGMVAGPGQ
+853 SGTVAAPGQ

>member
-146 GAGNSH
+146 GAGSSRRMGNS
-152 RAGTAGEEWSGRAD
+152 GENWETGLD
-166 SEAAGSQRQDAG
+166 SEAGGNQRRNAGA
-178 VEENWQNAREGESG
+178 EENWQNTRDSGAG
-192 RSRRRNAASAGNGQN
+192 RSRRKNTEAAGDWQN
-207 TRGTGQ
+207 TRSTEN
-213 GRSQRGMRDAETGEN
+213 GRSQRGSRNAEAG
-228 RWDTRTTETSGGG
+228 GGG
-241 RRSGRSEFGRSEA
+241 RLEIGKSEA
-254 KKKRRRRIIAMIVAE
+254 KRKRRRRIIAMIVAE

-281 MARMMSKIQRSE
+281 MARMMSQIQRSE
-293 DFQISEIKTNDIAVD
+293 EFQISEIKTNDIAVD

-373 VNQAYFMGGPKQ
+373 ANQAYFVGGPKQ

-424 KAEFFYIN
+424 KVEFFYIN

-621 TKSSDKSESKEEEG
+621 TKSSDKAESKEEEG

-645 GKKVSKKVKMETDAD
+645 GKKVSKKLKMETDAD

-774 HPGSST
+774 HPGSSA

-791 NTETTTS
+791 NTETPTS

>member
-1 MSHDYDDELE
+1 MSHDFDDELE

-21 PHMRDSSGA
+21 PRMRDTKGYGSSRQE
-30 YASSDREGGYANERE
+30 DGYPSERE
-45 RWERRQRQRQE
+45 RWESRQRKRQE

-69 IYAFPKQ
+69 IYAIPKQ
-76 PKRQYEPEASGSTKE
+76 PKRESVQEPAGRRYE

-96 ELEMGRVRAS
+96 EMEMGRGRAG
-106 SRRRNSA
+106 SRRRSSMNGETSFQAAAGSDHGQDAAFDA
-113 DYETGASDESTR
+113 DVR
-125 SSAVRETAG
+125 SSAARETAG

-140 TAAAKA
+140 AAAGKNV
-146 GAGNSH
+146 G
-152 RAGTAGEEWSGRAD
+152 GTS
-166 SEAAGSQRQDAG
+166 
-178 VEENWQNAREGESG
+178 
-192 RSRRRNAASAGNGQN
+192 RS
-207 TRGTGQ
+207 
-213 GRSQRGMRDAETGEN
+213 D
-228 RWDTRTTETSGGG
+228 
-241 RRSGRSEFGRSEA
+241 FGRSEA

-281 MARMMSKIQRSE
+281 MARMMSQIQRSE
-293 DFQISEIKTNDIAVD
+293 DFQISEIKTNDIAMD

-339 IILCNI
+339 IIICNV

-358 RDSYLNINDK
+358 RDSYLNINDS
-368 GSYAK
+368 GSYTK
-373 VNQAYFMGGPKQ
+373 INQAYFVGGPKQ

-444 GSHQLTH
+444 GSHQLKQ

-563 IELHKFLFGDEAY
+563 IELHKFLFGDEDY
-576 TPSDTV
+576 TPSETV

-606 TGGGVVQPQKTTAAA
+606 TGGGVVQPQKKTTAAS
-621 TKSSDKSESKEEEG
+621 TKSSEKSKDEEG

-645 GKKVSKKVKMETDAD
+645 GKKVSKKLKMETDAD

-667 TDADGFLVKDE
+667 TDADGFLVKGE

-683 HASKAETDENGELKE
+683 HSVTTAAETDENGNLKE
-698 SESGNS
+698 SESRNN
-704 HKNNESSTGE
+704 HKNNESSASE
-714 SGIADSKVTD
+714 SGIADTKVTD
-724 RPGTSSESTS
+724 RPGGTSESTS

-740 TAESSSASHPGSG
+740 TTESSS
-753 TTPTSASSH
+753 
-762 PGSSTTPTSAAS
+762 AS

-780 TPTSAASHPGS
+780 TPTTAASHPGS
-791 NTETTTS
+791 ISESISS
-798 GGGSTVP
+798 GSGSTVP

-820 ASHPGNTSTT
+820 ASHPGSTSTT
-830 PTGSGNPSSAG
+830 PTSPGTGNVSSGG
-841 PSGSGNSSSSAV
+841 PSGSGNSSSSV
-853 SGMVAGPGQ
+853 SGTVAAPGQ

>member
-146 GAGNSH
+146 GAGSSRRMGNS
-152 RAGTAGEEWSGRAD
+152 GENWETGLD
-166 SEAAGSQRQDAG
+166 SEAGGNQRRNAGA
-178 VEENWQNAREGESG
+178 EENWQNTRDSGAG
-192 RSRRRNAASAGNGQN
+192 RSRRKNTEAAGDWQN
-207 TRGTGQ
+207 TRNTEN
-213 GRSQRGMRDAETGEN
+213 GRSQRGSRNAEAG
-228 RWDTRTTETSGGG
+228 GGG
-241 RRSGRSEFGRSEA
+241 RLEIGKSEA
-254 KKKRRRRIIAMIVAE
+254 KRKRRRRIIAMIVAE

-281 MARMMSKIQRSE
+281 MARMMSQIQRSE
-293 DFQISEIKTNDIAVD
+293 EFQISEIKTNDIAVD

-373 VNQAYFMGGPKQ
+373 ANQAYFVGGPKQ

-424 KAEFFYIN
+424 KVEFFYIN

-621 TKSSDKSESKEEEG
+621 TKSSDKAESKEEEG

-645 GKKVSKKVKMETDAD
+645 GKKVSKKLKMETDAD

-753 TTPTSASSH
+753 TM
-762 PGSSTTPTSAAS
+762 PTSAAS

-791 NTETTTS
+791 NTETPTS

-830 PTGSGNPSSAG
+830 PTASGNPSSAG

>member
-1 MSHDYDDELE
+1 MSHDFDDELE

-21 PHMRDSSGA
+21 PRMRDTKGYGSSRQE
-30 YASSDREGGYANERE
+30 DGYPSERE
-45 RWERRQRQRQE
+45 RWESRQRKRQE

-69 IYAFPKQ
+69 IYAIPKQ
-76 PKRQYEPEASGSTKE
+76 PKRESVQEPAGRRYE

-96 ELEMGRVRAS
+96 EMEMGRGRAG
-106 SRRRNSA
+106 SRRRSSMNGETSFQAAAGSDHGQDAAFDA
-113 DYETGASDESTR
+113 DVR
-125 SSAVRETAG
+125 SSAARETAG

-140 TAAAKA
+140 AEA
-146 GAGNSH
+146 GKNVG
-152 RAGTAGEEWSGRAD
+152 GTS
-166 SEAAGSQRQDAG
+166 
-178 VEENWQNAREGESG
+178 
-192 RSRRRNAASAGNGQN
+192 RS
-207 TRGTGQ
+207 
-213 GRSQRGMRDAETGEN
+213 D
-228 RWDTRTTETSGGG
+228 
-241 RRSGRSEFGRSEA
+241 FGRSEA

-281 MARMMSKIQRSE
+281 MARMMSQIQRSE
-293 DFQISEIKTNDIAVD
+293 DFQISEIKTNDIAMD

-339 IILCNI
+339 IIICNV

-358 RDSYLNINDK
+358 RDSYLNINDS
-368 GSYAK
+368 GSYTK
-373 VNQAYFMGGPKQ
+373 INQAYFVGGPKQ

-444 GSHQLTH
+444 GSHQLKQ

-563 IELHKFLFGDEAY
+563 IELHKFLFGDEDY
-576 TPSDTV
+576 TPSETV

-606 TGGGVVQPQKTTAAA
+606 TGGGVVQPQKKTTAAS
-621 TKSSDKSESKEEEG
+621 TKSSEKSKDEEG

-645 GKKVSKKVKMETDAD
+645 GKKVSKKLKMETDAD

-667 TDADGFLVKDE
+667 TDADGFLVKGE

-683 HASKAETDENGELKE
+683 HSITTAAETDENGNLKE
-698 SESGNS
+698 SESRNN
-704 HKNNESSTGE
+704 HKNNESSASE
-714 SGIADSKVTD
+714 SGIADTKVTD
-724 RPGTSSESTS
+724 RPGGTSESTS

-740 TAESSSASHPGSG
+740 TTESSS
-753 TTPTSASSH
+753 
-762 PGSSTTPTSAAS
+762 AS

-780 TPTSAASHPGS
+780 TPTTAASHPGS
-791 NTETTTS
+791 ISESTS
-798 GGGSTVP
+798 SGSGSTVP

-820 ASHPGNTSTT
+820 ASHPGSTSTT
-830 PTGSGNPSSAG
+830 PTSPGTGNVSSGG
-841 PSGSGNSSSSAV
+841 PSGSGNSSSSV
-853 SGMVAGPGQ
+853 SGTVAAPGQ

>member
-1 MSHDYDDELE
+1 MSHDFDDELE

-21 PHMRDSSGA
+21 PRMRDTQGYGSSRQE
-30 YASSDREGGYANERE
+30 DGYPSERE
-45 RWERRQRQRQE
+45 RWESRQRKRQE

-69 IYAFPKQ
+69 IYAIPKQ
-76 PKRQYEPEASGSTKE
+76 PKRESVQEPAGRRYE

-96 ELEMGRVRAS
+96 EMEMGRGRAG
-106 SRRRNSA
+106 SRRRSSMNGETSFQAAAGSDHGQDAAFDA
-113 DYETGASDESTR
+113 DVR
-125 SSAVRETAG
+125 SSAARETAG

-140 TAAAKA
+140 AAAGK
-146 GAGNSH
+146 N
-152 RAGTAGEEWSGRAD
+152 
-166 SEAAGSQRQDAG
+166 
-178 VEENWQNAREGESG
+178 V
-192 RSRRRNAASAGNGQN
+192 
-207 TRGTGQ
+207 
-213 GRSQRGMRDAETGEN
+213 
-228 RWDTRTTETSGGG
+228 GGG
-241 RRSGRSEFGRSEA
+241 SRSDFGRSEA

-281 MARMMSKIQRSE
+281 MARMMSQIQRSE
-293 DFQISEIKTNDIAVD
+293 DFQISEIKTNDIAMD

-339 IILCNI
+339 IIICNV

-358 RDSYLNINDK
+358 RDSYLNINDS
-368 GSYAK
+368 GSYTK
-373 VNQAYFMGGPKQ
+373 INQAYFVGGPKQ

-444 GSHQLTH
+444 GSHQLKQ

-563 IELHKFLFGDEAY
+563 IELHKFLFGDEDY
-576 TPSDTV
+576 TPSETV

-606 TGGGVVQPQKTTAAA
+606 TGGGVVQPQKKTTAAS
-621 TKSSDKSESKEEEG
+621 TKSSEKSKDEEG

-645 GKKVSKKVKMETDAD
+645 GKKVSKKLKMETDAD

-667 TDADGFLVKDE
+667 TDADGFLVKGE

-683 HASKAETDENGELKE
+683 HSVTTAAETDENGNLKE
-698 SESGNS
+698 SESRNN
-704 HKNNESSTGE
+704 HKNNESSASE
-714 SGIADSKVTD
+714 SGIADTKVTD
-724 RPGTSSESTS
+724 RPGGTSESTS

-740 TAESSSASHPGSG
+740 TTESSS
-753 TTPTSASSH
+753 
-762 PGSSTTPTSAAS
+762 AS

-780 TPTSAASHPGS
+780 TPTTAASHPGS
-791 NTETTTS
+791 ISESTS
-798 GGGSTVP
+798 SGSGSTVP

-820 ASHPGNTSTT
+820 ASHPGSTSTT
-830 PTGSGNPSSAG
+830 PTSPGTGNVSSSG
-841 PSGSGNSSSSAV
+841 PSGSGNSSSSV
-853 SGMVAGPGQ
+853 SGTVAAPGQ

>member
-1 MSHDYDDELE
+1 
-11 RSTERRSRRN
+11 
-21 PHMRDSSGA
+21 
-30 YASSDREGGYANERE
+30 
-45 RWERRQRQRQE
+45 
-56 AAERELDVMGDSR
+56 MGDSR
-69 IYAFPKQ
+69 IHAIPKQ
-76 PKRQYEPEASGSTKE
+76 PKRESSQEPVSRSYA

-96 ELEMGRVRAS
+96 EMEMGRGRGT
-106 SRRRNSA
+106 SRRRGSA
-113 DYETGASDESTR
+113 VRADLGQENTGNRACDSDIR
-125 SSAVRETAG
+125 SSAARETAG
-134 SRAVRE
+134 SRAVRK
-140 TAAAKA
+140 AAA
-146 GAGNSH
+146 GRTTGGND
-152 RAGTAGEEWSGRAD
+152 RRG
-166 SEAAGSQRQDAG
+166 
-178 VEENWQNAREGESG
+178 G
-192 RSRRRNAASAGNGQN
+192 RSDFGQ
-207 TRGTGQ
+207 
-213 GRSQRGMRDAETGEN
+213 
-228 RWDTRTTETSGGG
+228 
-241 RRSGRSEFGRSEA
+241 SEA

-326 RDNAIEKSTNSDV
+326 RDNSIEKSTNSDV

-368 GSYAK
+368 GAYSK
-373 VNQAYFMGGPKQ
+373 INQAYFVGGPKQ

-444 GSHQLTH
+444 GSRQLTH

-509 QVSTSIGVD
+509 QVSTSVGVD

-606 TGGGVVQPQKTTAAA
+606 TGGGVVQPQKTTAAS
-621 TKSSDKSESKEEEG
+621 TKSSEKSKDEEG

-645 GKKVSKKVKMETDAD
+645 GKKVSKKLKMETDAD

-667 TDADGFLVKDE
+667 TDADGFLVKGE

-683 HASKAETDENGELKE
+683 HSATTGAETDEDGNLKE
-698 SESGNS
+698 SESRNN
-704 HKNNESSTGE
+704 HKNNESSASE
-714 SGIADSKVTD
+714 SGIADTKVTD
-724 RPGTSSESTS
+724 RPGSSTESTS

-740 TAESSSASHPGSG
+740 STETTSSGHAG
-753 TTPTSASSH
+753 T
-762 PGSSTTPTSAAS
+762 TTPTSAAS

-780 TPTSAASHPGS
+780 TPTTAASHPGS
-791 NTETTTS
+791 TGESTTS
-798 GGGSTVP
+798 GSGSTVP
-805 TAASHPGSSTTPTSA
+805 TAASHPGSSSTSPTSS
-820 ASHPGNTSTT
+820 ASHPGSSSTT
-830 PTGSGNPSSAG
+830 PTGAGSGNVSSGG
-841 PSGSGNSSSSAV
+841 PSGSGNGSSSSSGSGPV
-853 SGMVAGPGQ
+853 SAPGQ

>member
-1 MSHDYDDELE
+1 MSHDFDGELE

-21 PHMRDSSGA
+21 PRMRDTKGYGSSRQE
-30 YASSDREGGYANERE
+30 DGYPSERE
-45 RWERRQRQRQE
+45 RWESRQRKRQE

-69 IYAFPKQ
+69 IYAIPKQ
-76 PKRQYEPEASGSTKE
+76 PKRESVQEPAGRRYE

-96 ELEMGRVRAS
+96 EMEMGRGRAG
-106 SRRRNSA
+106 SRRRSSMNGETSFQAAAGSDHGQDAAFDA
-113 DYETGASDESTR
+113 DVR
-125 SSAVRETAG
+125 SSAARETAG

-140 TAAAKA
+140 AAAGKNV
-146 GAGNSH
+146 G
-152 RAGTAGEEWSGRAD
+152 GTS
-166 SEAAGSQRQDAG
+166 
-178 VEENWQNAREGESG
+178 
-192 RSRRRNAASAGNGQN
+192 RS
-207 TRGTGQ
+207 
-213 GRSQRGMRDAETGEN
+213 D
-228 RWDTRTTETSGGG
+228 
-241 RRSGRSEFGRSEA
+241 FGRSEA

-281 MARMMSKIQRSE
+281 MARMMSQIQRSE
-293 DFQISEIKTNDIAVD
+293 DFQISEIKTNDIAMD

-339 IILCNI
+339 IIICNV

-358 RDSYLNINDK
+358 RDSYLNINDS
-368 GSYAK
+368 GSYTK
-373 VNQAYFMGGPKQ
+373 INQAYFVGGPKQ

-444 GSHQLTH
+444 GSHQLKQ

-563 IELHKFLFGDEAY
+563 IELHKFLFGDEDY
-576 TPSDTV
+576 TPSETV

-606 TGGGVVQPQKTTAAA
+606 TGGGVVQPQKKTTAAS
-621 TKSSDKSESKEEEG
+621 TKSSEKSKDEEG

-645 GKKVSKKVKMETDAD
+645 GKKVSKKLKMETDAD

-667 TDADGFLVKDE
+667 TDADGFLVKGE

-683 HASKAETDENGELKE
+683 HSITTAAETDENGNLKE
-698 SESGNS
+698 SESRNN
-704 HKNNESSTGE
+704 HKNNESSASE
-714 SGIADSKVTD
+714 SGIADTKVTD
-724 RPGTSSESTS
+724 RPGGTSESTS

-740 TAESSSASHPGSG
+740 TTESSS
-753 TTPTSASSH
+753 
-762 PGSSTTPTSAAS
+762 AS

-780 TPTSAASHPGS
+780 TPTTAASHPGS
-791 NTETTTS
+791 ISESTS
-798 GGGSTVP
+798 SGSGSTVP

-820 ASHPGNTSTT
+820 ASHPGSTSTT
-830 PTGSGNPSSAG
+830 PTSPGTGNVSSGG
-841 PSGSGNSSSSAV
+841 PSGSGNGSSSV
-853 SGMVAGPGQ
+853 SGTVAAPGQ